1 MRTPAKAKTGTGK
14 TTSDWIG
21 ELHHHSNQTKDTCI
35 RHKYD
40 ESRSIRQSLEA
51 WSERRFFVSGS
62 DLSSR
67 LQFLRFG
74 LNFSAKK
81 LIPPAEKLDTN

>member
-1 MRTPAKAKTGTGK
+1 VIGLVSYTIAAIKPKKIAQGINMAKA
-14 TTSDWIG
+14 
-21 ELHHHSNQTKDTCI
+21 EA
-35 RHKYD
+35 YD
-40 ESRSIRQSLEA
+40 KA

-81 LIPPAEKLDTN
+81 LIPPAENLDTN